1 MDDIFLKGACDKIE
15 DKVILVNLA
24 SRRAKELSKG
34 ANPMVVVDRQDRT
47 KYLDIALREIAEG
60 KITYEFEEEK

>member
-1 MDDIFLKGACDKIE
+1 MDDIYLKGACDQIE
-15 DKVILVNLA
+15 DRVVLVNLA
-24 SRRAKELSKG
+24 SRRAKELAQG

-60 KITYEFEEEK
+60 KLTYEKED